1 MCVCS
6 RFKPRIPGLAG
17 RYRRCVLCFRQLIS
31 LVKLVKCMQHRRAQ
45 ISVKFGFTES
55 ILSDINPVGPR
66 WVQVSAEFP
75 IKNHQTR
82 INLYSKKLIMRHIV
96 LHPSVQYKSYSRRAL
111 RALARPAYS
120 PGRYAPRLDRLTRA
134 FGARPRRS
142 PSYHAA
148 NQGAKKTDGNAR
160 ARIDLYACSTL
171 KNTQAGSTQK

>member
-1 MCVCS
+1 MRVYS
-6 RFKPRIPGLAG
+6 RFKPRIPGLAGLDPG

-31 LVKLVKCMQHRRAQ
+31 LVKSVKCMQHRRAQ

-55 ILSDINPVGPR
+55 ILSDINLVGPR

-82 INLYSKKLIMRHIV
+82 INLYSKKLIIRHIV
-96 LHPSVQYKSYSRRAL
+96 LCPSVQYKSYSRRAL

-134 FGARPRRS
+134 FGARARRS

-148 NQGAKKTDGNAR
+148 NQGAKKKQTAMRAR
-160 ARIDLYACSTL
+160 AYKFIRV
-171 KNTQAGSTQK
+171 